1 MKNLNTFLK
10 NYNKK
15 FFEIS
20 QINDDILI
28 KIKKLYELILK
39 IKKIKKNHNC
49 RKWWQRSYS
58 KSF

>member
-20 QINDDILI
+20 QINDDIL
-28 KIKKLYELILK
+28 
-39 IKKIKKNHNC
+39 
-49 RKWWQRSYS
+49 QRSKNYIN
-58 KSF
+58 

>member
-15 FFEIS
+15 IFEIS

-39 IKKIKKNHNC
+39 IKKNKK
-49 RKWWQRSYS
+49 
-58 KSF
+58 KS